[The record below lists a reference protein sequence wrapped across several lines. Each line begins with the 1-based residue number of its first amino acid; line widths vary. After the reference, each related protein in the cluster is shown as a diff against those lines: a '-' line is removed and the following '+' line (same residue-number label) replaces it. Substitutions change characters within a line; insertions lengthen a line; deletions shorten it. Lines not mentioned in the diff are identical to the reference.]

1 MKFEV
6 IEFDNNTSARIGEL
20 ITDRGTIK
28 TPIFIPI
35 GTYGAVKTLSPED
48 LENAG
53 AQIILGNTYHL
64 YLRPG
69 LEIIEKAGGLHKFI
83 SWEKPILT
91 DSGGFQIFSLAELRN
106 INNKGVVFKSTL
118 DGSEHFIT
126 PQKSAE
132 IQRALGSDIIMA
144 LDQCPPGDASK
155 KHVESAV
162 NRTSLWIKHCHQ
174 YLNENPPLNGPVGTL
189 FPIVQGGIFEDLRRK
204 SVEELIP
211 YAETGIAI
219 GGLAVGEEK
228 SAMFDTLALMDS
240 LLPEDKV
247 RYLMGVGKPD
257 DIVKAVALG
266 VDMFD
271 CVIPTRNARNGQLFT
286 WNGKINIL
294 NERYKLDNLPVDEN
308 CSCYGCR
315 TFSRAYLRHL
325 FKMNEILGLR
335 IASLHNITFYLSLMK
350 KIRTEILSGTFYS
363 WSKEFVQQF
372 GEGK

>member
-132 IQRALGSDIIMA
+132 IQ
-144 LDQCPPGDASK
+144 
-155 KHVESAV
+155 
-162 NRTSLWIKHCHQ
+162 
-174 YLNENPPLNGPVGTL
+174 
-189 FPIVQGGIFEDLRRK
+189 
-204 SVEELIP
+204 
-211 YAETGIAI
+211 
-219 GGLAVGEEK
+219 
-228 SAMFDTLALMDS
+228 
-240 LLPEDKV
+240 
-247 RYLMGVGKPD
+247 
-257 DIVKAVALG
+257 
-266 VDMFD
+266 
-271 CVIPTRNARNGQLFT
+271 
-286 WNGKINIL
+286 
-294 NERYKLDNLPVDEN
+294 
-308 CSCYGCR
+308 
-315 TFSRAYLRHL
+315 
-325 FKMNEILGLR
+325 
-335 IASLHNITFYLSLMK
+335 
-350 KIRTEILSGTFYS
+350 
-363 WSKEFVQQF
+363 
-372 GEGK
+372 